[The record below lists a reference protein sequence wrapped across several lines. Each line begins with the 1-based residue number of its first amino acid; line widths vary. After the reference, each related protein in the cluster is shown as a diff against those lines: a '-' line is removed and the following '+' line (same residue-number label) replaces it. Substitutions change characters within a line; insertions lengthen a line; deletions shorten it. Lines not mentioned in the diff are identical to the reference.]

1 MPANDISI
9 RRNIQPSASARQP
22 SASAP
27 RPTSAAAIAPVDED
41 ELVRKEFRVRSDQV
55 TRLATL
61 RRRINKTRN
70 AAEKG
75 LDPSE
80 KSPSMT
86 DRILARVALDYLLEH
101 EDDLQGWTEQDLL
114 NSLRKAKD

>member
-1 MPANDISI
+1 MSAKQVNLREKLGRSTTSQ
-9 RRNIQPSASARQP
+9 QPL
-22 SASAP
+22 
-27 RPTSAAAIAPVDED
+27 RPTSAPAPAAPIPPIDED
-41 ELVRKEFRVRSDQV
+41 DLVRKEVRVRPDQV
-55 TRLATL
+55 TRLANL
-61 RRRINKTRN
+61 RRRINKART
-70 AAEKG
+70 AAEKE

-114 NSLRKAKD
+114 NSLRNAKD

>member
-1 MPANDISI
+1 MSAKQVDLRAKLNRNAAPQQSSPAT
-9 RRNIQPSASARQP
+9 
-22 SASAP
+22 SAP
-27 RPTSAAAIAPVDED
+27 ATPISPVDED
-41 ELVRKEFRVRSDQV
+41 DLVRKEVRIRPDQV

-61 RRRINKTRN
+61 RRRINKTRT

-75 LDPSE
+75 LDPGE

-114 NSLRKAKD
+114 TSLRNAKD

>member
-1 MPANDISI
+1 MSAKQVNLREKLGRSSAPQ
-9 RRNIQPSASARQP
+9 QPSTTTSTPAPAASIP
-22 SASAP
+22 
-27 RPTSAAAIAPVDED
+27 PVDD
-41 ELVRKEFRVRSDQV
+41 DDLVRKEVRVRPDQV
-55 TRLATL
+55 TRLANL
-61 RRRINKTRN
+61 RRRINKTRT

-101 EDDLQGWTEQDLL
+101 EDTLQGWTEQDLL
-114 NSLRKAKD
+114 NSLRNAKD

>member
-1 MPANDISI
+1 MAAKEVNLRAKLNRNAAPQQSSPATSTSATSI
-9 RRNIQPSASARQP
+9 
-22 SASAP
+22 
-27 RPTSAAAIAPVDED
+27 PTSPVDED
-41 ELVRKEFRVRSDQV
+41 DLVRKEVRIRPDQV

-61 RRRINKTRN
+61 RRRINKTRT
-70 AAEKG
+70 AAEKD
-75 LDPSE
+75 LDPAE

-114 NSLRKAKD
+114 NSLRNAKD